1 MVNYPPSNS
10 DNNSSES
17 QSFYLLDE
25 KVRRWVWQQDWQELR
40 TIQEKSIPPVLS
52 ANTDIIICSPTASG
66 KTEAAFLPIF
76 SKLVQSQ
83 KKSVQALYIS
93 PLKALIND
101 QFERLY
107 DLSEILE
114 IPVFKWHG
122 DISYHHKKKLLT
134 DPKGILQITPE
145 SLESLLINHTTECN
159 KIFLFLEYI
168 VIDELHYFIGTERGK
183 QLQSILNRIEIILK
197 RKIPRIGLS
206 ATLGDMSLA
215 EKYLRPNLSLPITV
229 INTES
234 IQLETKLQIRGY
246 TVGKESEDGLNQ
258 DKETNNEITTN
269 QICYHLFNNLRGKSN
284 LIFANSRANVEK
296 YTDIL
301 DRISQENNLPNEFF
315 PHHGNLSRQ
324 IREQVEE
331 KLKNKDFPT
340 SAVCTSTLEL
350 GIDIGSVHSI
360 AQVGV
365 PPSVSSMRQRLGRSG
380 RRGEPAIVRIY
391 IEEKESGITTSI
403 QDCLRAELFQTVA
416 MVELL
421 IQKWFEPPVV
431 DHLHLSTLLHQILAI
446 IAQYGGVSI
455 PNLWS
460 ILIEKGVF
468 QNITKDIFLN
478 LLKEMG
484 KQELIKQVTE
494 GTLVLGIKGEALVNH
509 YEFYSVFVTSE
520 EYRLIFNNSVL
531 GTLPVDFPIYIGLF
545 IIFAGKRW
553 KVVDVNEE
561 KKVIELTP
569 SRGGKPPKFF
579 GSGSYIHDRIREEM
593 FRCYVSKQ
601 IPNYLDEKAKQ
612 LFSEGLEFFGKL
624 SLSRRSIVQDG
635 KDVLLFIWYGD
646 RIVNTLL
653 LLLQY
658 AGVSVL
664 REGFCVRVINSS
676 TQQFSEL
683 LLRLINDRE
692 INNLQLA
699 QLAKNKKEQK
709 YDVFLSDDLLDQEYC
724 SRYID
729 LQNTIRILS
738 GSLFFKNDT
747 GNKIV

>member
-1 MVNYPPSNS
+1 MNYPPSSS
-10 DNNSSES
+10 DNNPSES
-17 QSFYLLDE
+17 KSFYLLDE
-25 KVRRWVWQQDWQELR
+25 KVRKWIWQQDWQELR
-40 TIQEKSIPPVLS
+40 TIQEKSIPLVLS
-52 ANTDIIICSPTASG
+52 ANTDIIISSPTASG

-76 SKLVQSQ
+76 SKLAQNQ

-122 DISYHHKKKLLT
+122 DISYHLKKKLLS

-145 SLESLLINHTTECN
+145 SLESLLINHTTECT

-183 QLQSILNRIEIILK
+183 QLQSILNRIEIIQK

-215 EKYLRPNLSLPITV
+215 EKYLRPNLTLPITV
-229 INTES
+229 IDTGS

-246 TVGKESEDGLNQ
+246 SVGKESEDGLDS
-258 DKETNNEITTN
+258 DKDTDSEMTTK

-296 YTDIL
+296 YTDVL
-301 DRISQENNLPNEFF
+301 TRISQENHLPIEFY
-315 PHHGNLSRQ
+315 PHHGNLSKQ
-324 IREQVEE
+324 LREQVEE
-331 KLKNKDFPT
+331 KLKNKEFPT

-391 IEEKESGITTSI
+391 IEERDSEITTSI

-421 IQKWFEPPVV
+421 IQKWFEPPIV
-431 DHLHLSTLLHQILAI
+431 DRLHLSTLLHQILAL
-446 IAQYGGVSI
+446 IAQYGGVSTQ
-455 PNLWS
+455 NLWS
-460 ILIEKGVF
+460 ILIERGVF
-468 QNITKDIFLN
+468 QNITKKIFFDILR
-478 LLKEMG
+478 EMG
-484 KQELIKQVTE
+484 NQELIKQVSE

-509 YEFYSVFVTSE
+509 YEFYSVFITPE

-553 KVVDVNEE
+553 KVIDVNEE
-561 KKVIELTP
+561 KKIIELAP
-569 SRGGKPPKFF
+569 SIGGKPPKFF
-579 GSGSYIHDRIREEM
+579 GSGGYIHDRIREEM
-593 FRCYVSKQ
+593 FRRYMCKQ
-601 IPNYLDEKAKQ
+601 IPNYLDEKARQ
-612 LFSEGLEFFGKL
+612 LFNEGLEFFEKL
-624 SLSRRSIVQDG
+624 SLSKRSIVQDG

-653 LLLQY
+653 LLFRY
-658 AGVSVL
+658 ADISVL
-664 REGFCVRVINSS
+664 REGFCIRILNSS
-676 TQQFSEL
+676 PQQFSEFL
-683 LLRLINDRE
+683 MNFVNDNSINA
-692 INNLQLA
+692 LQLSKF
-699 QLAKNKKEQK
+699 AKNKKEQK
-709 YDVFLSDDLLDQEYC
+709 YDVFLSEELLDEEYC

-729 LQNTIRILS
+729 LLTTLS
-738 GSLFFKNDT
+738 IIPKLHL
-747 GNKIV
+747 